1 MRLNYWVEF
10 PKSGSWHSSSVILTP
25 SPALS
30 PWLPSGKKSV
40 SALGESSDTA
50 IRYLYLLRPEASL
63 FFTTVCSTPA
73 EAWSIAGAQGIL
85 VCTMKLW
92 LLSSWWSHGY
102 HRLNVH
108 SLRYLVWTESDVGA
122 STGEESWEFRW
133 EAQLGVVSLFPKGKW
148 RATAS
153 FSAFISWSLVFGLLF
168 AVFWSHGGGGW
179 EYCRENPAQIKATLA
194 KITGV
199 WCSPLRVYFPVLG
212 WRRKR
217 GKDLNKTK
225 RMQGK

>member
-1 MRLNYWVEF
+1 MRLNYSVEF

-25 SPALS
+25 SPVLS
-30 PWLPSGKKSV
+30 PWLPSGKKSI

-85 VCTMKLW
+85 VCTTKLW
-92 LLSSWWSHGY
+92 LLSSWRSHGY

-122 STGEESWEFRW
+122 RTGGESWEFRSTTRRG
-133 EAQLGVVSLFPKGKW
+133 ELVSQRQVARHGLILCFHFMKSCFQPSLCCVLLPW
-148 RATAS
+148 RGRLR
-153 FSAFISWSLVFGLLF
+153 IL
-168 AVFWSHGGGGW
+168 
-179 EYCRENPAQIKATLA
+179 ERKP
-194 KITGV
+194 
-199 WCSPLRVYFPVLG
+199 CS
-212 WRRKR
+212 
-217 GKDLNKTK
+217 NQSSTC
-225 RMQGK
+225 